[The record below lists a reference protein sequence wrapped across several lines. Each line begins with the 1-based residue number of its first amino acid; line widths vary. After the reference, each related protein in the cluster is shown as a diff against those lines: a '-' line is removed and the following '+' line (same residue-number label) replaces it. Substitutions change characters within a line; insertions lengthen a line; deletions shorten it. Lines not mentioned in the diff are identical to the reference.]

1 MFLNAMII
9 HVRFAKRNMHIDIE
23 SSFDPRIWNVIIS
36 FPDLWVRST
45 VIPLTP
51 LKIGC
56 EPSLNFYTI
65 VIILGQYVRH
75 ATND

>member
-1 MFLNAMII
+1 
-9 HVRFAKRNMHIDIE
+9 MHIDIE
-23 SSFDPRIWNVIIS
+23 GSFDPRIWNVIIS
-36 FPDLWVRST
+36 FPNFWVRSM

-56 EPSLNFYTI
+56 EPFLNFYTI